1 MKNYMEEEYR
11 EWIIDENHPCI
22 MAQTIFS
29 QDTFTL
35 KKYGALGKPD
45 FDVKLLQ
52 DLNSYI
58 EDYDFDSNDFQT
70 FIAVFPEDAASS
82 EIDFEQELWRRLIEL
97 SKLDNSKWDS
107 AVSRNPEDNH
117 FSFSLGGKAFYIVGM
132 HPNSSRIAR
141 KSPYPSIAF
150 NLHHQFERLREMGVY
165 ENVRDRIR
173 QRDRDL
179 QGFINPMLEDFGN
192 KSEARQYSGR
202 ISGKDWKCP
211 FSKDLD

>member
-29 QDTFTL
+29 QDTFTI

-150 NLHHQFERLREMGVY
+150 NLHHQFEKLREMGVY